1 MPLPMYVVDAFTDQ
15 PFAGNPAGV
24 CVLDGAGWP
33 GEAWMQNVAA
43 EMKHS
48 ETAFLLRPVGD
59 GAWRIRYF
67 TPAVEVALC
76 GHATLGSAHALWD
89 QGHALVDEPIIFQTH
104 EGKSLTCER
113 TVDGAIRMDF
123 PADPPSDTEP
133 PVGLL
138 EALRLDADHID
149 DTATAR
155 GRFDVLVRLD
165 NAEAVKV
172 VSPDFVAL
180 GRIAVRGVLVT
191 APSGTTPDSRPADFT
206 SRFFAPASGID
217 EDPVTGS
224 AHCLLGPYWAQR
236 LGKDELLAHQASPR
250 GGVLGVR
257 VRGDRVGLT
266 GRAVTVMVG
275 EWHAPPPSAG

>member
-1 MPLPMYVVDAFTDQ
+1 MRLVIRKPEIT
-15 PFAGNPAGV
+15 
-24 CVLDGAGWP
+24 
-33 GEAWMQNVAA
+33 
-43 EMKHS
+43 S
-48 ETAFLLRPVGD
+48 
-59 GAWRIRYF
+59 IRYF
-67 TPAVEVALC
+67 TPEVEVALC

-89 QGHALVDEPIIFQTH
+89 QGHTLVDEPIIFQTN
-104 EGKSLTCER
+104 EGKSLTCDR

-133 PVGLL
+133 PAGLL
-138 EALRLDADHID
+138 EALGLDADCID
-149 DTATAR
+149 ATATATAR

-165 NAEAVKV
+165 NAETVNA

-191 APSGTTPDSRPADFT
+191 APGGTTPDGRPADFT

-217 EDPVTGS
+217 EDPVTGA

-236 LGKDELLAHQASPR
+236 LGKDELLAHQASTR

-257 VRGDRVGLT
+257 VQGDRVELT

-275 EWHAPPPSAG
+275 AWHVPPPNAD